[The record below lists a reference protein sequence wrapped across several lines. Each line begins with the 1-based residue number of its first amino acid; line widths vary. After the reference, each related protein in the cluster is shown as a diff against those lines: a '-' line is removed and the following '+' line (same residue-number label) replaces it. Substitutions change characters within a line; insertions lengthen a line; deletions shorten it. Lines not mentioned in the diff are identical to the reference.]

1 MSIRQVIK
9 TRTWIAA
16 VLVLAVLVSAVA
28 VPSLPRA
35 QAQGTPSCPIQIVMQ
50 DMLILRAG
58 PAWNTQV
65 TGTLQKGN
73 VVCLVGRDAATTW
86 LLVGSGQAFLGWAPV
101 NAFWANVPFTILPV
115 MSGGTTPPPTTVPPA
130 PTPIPVQQTYV
141 VQWGDTLYSIAQ
153 RFGVSQAALAQAN
166 NIAATAWVYAGQVLF
181 IPGAGTTPPP
191 ANTTT
196 YVVQRGDYLVSI
208 AARYGL
214 IWWQLAQ
221 ANNIQPPYVIYPG
234 QTLVIPASG

>member
-1 MSIRQVIK
+1 MRSRLGTGK
-9 TRTWIAA
+9 WIA
-16 VLVLAVLVSAVA
+16 VLLVAAVLVSAVT

-50 DMLILRAG
+50 DMLILHAG
-58 PAWNTQV
+58 PAWNTQTV
-65 TGTLQKGN
+65 GTLQAGN

-86 LLVGSGQAFLGWAPV
+86 LLVGSGQAYLGWAPV

-115 MSGGTTPPPTTVPPA
+115 MSGGTTG
-130 PTPIPVQQTYV
+130 PTPIPPTATPVPVSQTYV

-153 RFGVSQAALAQAN
+153 RFGVTQAALAQAN
-166 NIAATAWVYAGQVLF
+166 NIAATSWVYAGQVLV
-181 IPGAGTTPPP
+181 IPGVGTTPPP
-191 ANTTT
+191 VSGTT

-234 QTLVIPASG
+234 QTLVIPVTG

>member
-1 MSIRQVIK
+1 MRMHQIIRTK
-9 TRTWIAA
+9 RWIAA
-16 VLVLAVLVSAVA
+16 MLVMVLLASVLA

-35 QAQGTPSCPIQIVMQ
+35 QAQGIPSCPIQIVMQ

-58 PAWNTQV
+58 PAWNTQ
-65 TGTLQKGN
+65 TQGTLQAGN

-115 MSGGTTPPPTTVPPA
+115 MSGGTTG
-130 PTPIPVQQTYV
+130 PTPIPPTPVPVSQTYV
-141 VQWGDTLYSIAQ
+141 VQWGDTLYSIAA

-166 NIAATAWVYAGQVLF
+166 NIAATSWVYAGQVLV
-181 IPGAGTTPPP
+181 IPGVGTTPPP
-191 ANTTT
+191 VSGTT

-234 QTLVIPASG
+234 QTLVIPR